1 MGLLV
6 LAGIGFILAG
16 LLEFVLLY
24 FLRPMLIEVGAV
36 RKNYQGLDIP
46 VSVGISLSMVILL
59 VFCFFSFFSWYE
71 TSFHLFLIGI
81 ISFAFLGFIDDLL
94 GQRDTLGFRGHFSQ
108 LFKGRL
114 TTGGL
119 KALGGG
125 LVAFFVA
132 SFFSAT
138 WYDLILNTLIVA
150 LFANMLNLLDL
161 RPGRAVKGFLFFLL
175 LIIIIVKANI
185 SWLLLGPVLGAVL
198 VYLPY
203 DLKAQVMLGDTGSN
217 VLGFILGFL
226 SVIYLSLYFRMGILV
241 FLILMHLY
249 TEKYSLTKTIENNK
263 LLKAIDNWGRG

>member
-6 LAGIGFILAG
+6 PASIGFILAG
-16 LLEFVLLY
+16 LLEFLLLY
-24 FLRPMLIEVGAV
+24 FLRPMLTDVGAV

-46 VSVGISLSMVILL
+46 VSVGLSLVMAILL
-59 VFCFFSFFSWYE
+59 VFCLFSFFSWYE

-81 ISFAFLGFIDDLL
+81 ISFAFLGFIDDIL

-125 LVAFFVA
+125 LVAFFLA
-132 SFFSAT
+132 SFFSPT
-138 WYDLILNTLIVA
+138 WYDVILNTLIVA

-175 LIIIIVKANI
+175 LIIILVKGHIN
-185 SWLLLGPVLGAVL
+185 WVLLSPVIGALL
-198 VYLPY
+198 VYFPY
-203 DLKAQVMLGDTGSN
+203 DLRAQVMLGDTGSN

-226 SVIYLSLYFRMGILV
+226 SVIYLSLYFRIAVLI
-241 FLILMHLY
+241 FLISMHIY
-249 TEKYSLTKTIENNK
+249 TEKYSLTKTIENNPV
-263 LLKAIDNWGRG
+263 LRAIDNWGRD